1 MSSPPCPRCQRPSA
15 CGLVPTCAAGPPAA
29 RAPPASSRCGARP
42 AAGCVRG
49 RPPSPPLAGP
59 TAPGRGQGLDTRDSF
74 LDTAPTGD
82 RHLFLSVPRRP
93 CGGDFHRPGGG
104 QRQAQEQL
112 PPGGAGFRPREA
124 GARHPEPVLLLVPGH
139 CVSTGRGRGR
149 WGGLQGRGGGR
160 ARRGL
165 QPRAPRG
172 ADAPRRSGL
181 ESTVPGVSQMSA
193 RPPGH
198 RAGPDPGVS
207 VLETLGGWRGALAPR
222 GRHGRGRRLR
232 PGPACRALT
241 GCRTDPPAEA
251 RRPSTAAPATSA
263 SPASTTTASG

>member
-1 MSSPPCPRCQRPSA
+1 MCGGGGGPLTAKLWAEPGVMSSPPCPRCQRPSA

-139 CVSTGRGRGR
+139 CVSTGRGRGH
-149 WGGLQGRGGGR
+149 RG
-160 ARRGL
+160 
-165 QPRAPRG
+165 
-172 ADAPRRSGL
+172 
-181 ESTVPGVSQMSA
+181 
-193 RPPGH
+193 
-198 RAGPDPGVS
+198 
-207 VLETLGGWRGALAPR
+207 
-222 GRHGRGRRLR
+222 
-232 PGPACRALT
+232 ACRAGAGAGL
-241 GCRTDPPAEA
+241 GGACSPVRRGARTPPAGRGWRA
-251 RRPSTAAPATSA
+251 L
-263 SPASTTTASG
+263 SPGFLR